1 MFIEKS
7 KGFIKHRGPIKA
19 LGFGIGGKILGGYD
33 AERGEFPF
41 QVSWQSITGL
51 NSCGGS
57 VLNKNYILT
66 AGHCCNGVDFSFQ
79 IVAGEYNIEEVDG
92 TEQRRDVIQ
101 RIIHEDYDPMTI
113 DNDVCIVQVLEE
125 NSNSIFILF

>member
-41 QVSWQSITGL
+41 QVSWQSITR
-51 NSCGGS
+51 
-57 VLNKNYILT
+57 
-66 AGHCCNGVDFSFQ
+66 GVGT
-79 IVAGEYNIEEVDG
+79 GEARASPEIRAFTIEK
-92 TEQRRDVIQ
+92 
-101 RIIHEDYDPMTI
+101 
-113 DNDVCIVQVLEE
+113 
-125 NSNSIFILF
+125 F

>member
-51 NSCGGS
+51 NRCGGS

-79 IVAGEYNIEEVDG
+79 IVVGEYNIEEVDG

-113 DNDVCIVQVLEE
+113 DNDVCIVHCSGFGRKL
-125 NSNSIFILF
+125 